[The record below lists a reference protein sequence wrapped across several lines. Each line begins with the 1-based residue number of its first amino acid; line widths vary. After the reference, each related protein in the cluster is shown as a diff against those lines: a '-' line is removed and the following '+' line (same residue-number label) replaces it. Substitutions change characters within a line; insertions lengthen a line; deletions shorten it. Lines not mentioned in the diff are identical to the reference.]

1 METKYRGIFGSPAE
15 PLFNDEKHGV
25 PPDILKEWL
34 VNLDR
39 KNTICAEKSNIKQGF
54 FYRSD
59 AITFIFNTC
68 AKLEVP
74 IKVKYYAVELFERFM
89 TKHVQD
95 LYNHM
100 KTTSSKT
107 KQKDWNEVLDRVQN
121 QLLLR
126 LVSCCQ
132 IASKITSHY
141 KVISAKKAKY
151 FLRDLGLKY
160 SSTSI
165 LQSELRV
172 LKTLDFNVMET
183 TPLVYMET
191 ILEIL
196 GYNDPSMSV
205 KSYHAV
211 ALKVLDVVYLKNTQV
226 YQELFLVIA
235 KQTTPSISNR
245 AAFIQVKCDKM
256 FLAISVLTA
265 AVYIVDQPM
274 TDKVID
280 HLNKIT
286 KRPCDDILDFAT
298 VIVQSVIE
306 GSVNTD

>member
-1 METKYRGIFGSPAE
+1 MH
-15 PLFNDEKHGV
+15 FN
-25 PPDILKEWL
+25 L
-34 VNLDR
+34 NQ
-39 KNTICAEKSNIKQGF
+39 NGF